1 VPILGFVGEPG
12 RAEDRTLGSMPD
24 NDKLR
29 SRGCE
34 CGATDC
40 ARSWEEQDRVDH
52 DGRNLF
58 VVAVGHELAGPE
70 KSVVVS
76 RSDRFAV
83 IEIDAS

>member
-1 VPILGFVGEPG
+1 
-12 RAEDRTLGSMPD
+12 MPD
-24 NDKLR
+24 NLKLR
-29 SRGCE
+29 SRRCE
-34 CGATDC
+34 CGAADC
-40 ARSWEEQDRVDH
+40 ASQVWMSWEEQDRVDH

-83 IEIDAS
+83 VEVDVG